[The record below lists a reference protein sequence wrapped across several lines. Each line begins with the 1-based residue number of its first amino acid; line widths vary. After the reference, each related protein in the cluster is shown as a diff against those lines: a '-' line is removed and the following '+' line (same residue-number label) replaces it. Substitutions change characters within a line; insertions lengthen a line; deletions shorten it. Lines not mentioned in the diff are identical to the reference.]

1 MDSRKGSW
9 TQLFQLQGIS
19 EPDAQVGSRGGAWMV
34 PMKLPRQLDSFSLT
48 GTYDAKGRYGST
60 SLGMKLPGAQVGSQ
74 V

>member
-1 MDSRKGSW
+1 MDG
-9 TQLFQLQGIS
+9 
-19 EPDAQVGSRGGAWMV
+19 